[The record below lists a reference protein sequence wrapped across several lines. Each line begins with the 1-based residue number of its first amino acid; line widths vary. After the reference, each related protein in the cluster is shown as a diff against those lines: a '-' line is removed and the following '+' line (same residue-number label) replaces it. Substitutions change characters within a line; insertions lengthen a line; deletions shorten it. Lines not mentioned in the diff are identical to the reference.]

1 MWLSRSREVPSS
13 YCRSKAGFGQAAVTM
28 WPDRDRSEVQV
39 ATRPTPK
46 KSVKSC
52 GRLARTV
59 IPPPPPLLLL
69 GVQIA
74 MCTDAAAAKP
84 VSRSASCG
92 APLDSTR
99 LDSLDSLVSIH
110 DIVHARLSSLP
121 FIGSRSLRSHISFRP
136 CPSPS
141 PAHAFSRHHRAS
153 LAEAPPRG
161 SASQFSQFAYS
172 RHLLTPSATRRAS
185 PTPCRSTSG
194 SHEPFALVVVPS
206 SFTFI

>member
-1 MWLSRSREVPSS
+1 MARSGPI
-13 YCRSKAGFGQAAVTM
+13 RSARAG
-28 WPDRDRSEVQV
+28 S
-39 ATRPTPK
+39 TRPTPK
-46 KSVKSC
+46 KSVKSR

-74 MCTDAAAAKP
+74 MCTDAAAAKQASQ
-84 VSRSASCG
+84 SRDRPA
-92 APLDSTR
+92 AVLHSTR